1 MERIW
6 IYQSNR
12 ALTAEEGK
20 DLLTRM
26 ETFAG
31 QWKAH
36 GKSLSAGVSLQY
48 NRFLIIRVDEEVAQ
62 ATGCSIDKSVHL
74 LKDIQQDLGVD
85 FFDRMQIAYRDSGG
99 IQAVSR
105 QEFEKLVEQ
114 GEVNEN
120 TIVFNNM
127 ITEADDFSTHWE
139 VPLKNS
145 WHAKV
150 FDVQS
155 F

>member
-20 DLLTRM
+20 DLLARM

-36 GKSLSAGVSLQY
+36 GKSLSAGIRLQY
-48 NRFLIIRVDEEVAQ
+48 DRFLIIRVDEEVAQ

-85 FFDRMQIAYRDSGG
+85 FFDRMQIAYRDSEG

-120 TIVFNNM
+120 TTVFNNM
-127 ITEADDFSTHWE
+127 ITAADDFSTQWE
-139 VPLKNS
+139 VPLKES

>member
-20 DLLTRM
+20 DLLARM

-36 GKSLSAGVSLQY
+36 GKSLSAGIRLQY
-48 NRFLIIRVDEEVAQ
+48 DRFLIIRVDEEVAQ

-85 FFDRMQIAYRDSGG
+85 FFDRMQIAYRDSEG

-127 ITEADDFSTHWE
+127 ITAADDFSTQWE
-139 VPLKNS
+139 VPLKES